1 MKRSPA
7 CKESRCSGFPPA
19 TKGFNHCLGGTRLL
33 SGVVLFT
40 KLIQQNTS
48 KVGKFVIMSDDG
60 TNEPNDLNNDTLNYD
75 DPHRPWTMVV
85 RERSI
90 CTANVFDIQKELID
104 NNKHPINRND
114 KAEALHKQNFLR
126 QTKVIQI
133 SSNIKCISIQFD
145 TSTIMQTFC
154 SETLELKD
162 QFSILFQPDFRKC
175 QLPPITYT

>member
-1 MKRSPA
+1 
-7 CKESRCSGFPPA
+7 
-19 TKGFNHCLGGTRLL
+19 
-33 SGVVLFT
+33 
-40 KLIQQNTS
+40 
-48 KVGKFVIMSDDG
+48 MSDDN

-126 QTKVIQI
+126 QTKVIQV
-133 SSNIKCISIQFD
+133 SSNIKCIYIQFD

-162 QFSILFQPDFRKC
+162 QFSILFQPDFRKY

>member
-1 MKRSPA
+1 M
-7 CKESRCSGFPPA
+7 
-19 TKGFNHCLGGTRLL
+19 
-33 SGVVLFT
+33 VLFT

-48 KVGKFVIMSDDG
+48 KVGKFVIMSDDN

-85 RERSI
+85 RGRSI
-90 CTANVFDIQKELID
+90 CTANIFDIQKELID

-126 QTKVIQI
+126 QTKAIQI